1 MLEIKELLSSH
12 QLKAQELKS
21 VIHRL
26 YQIKQYPDFDKNT
39 YRLLYILYLEKKLE
53 FEELDIQYKTYL
65 KINGLSIQ

>member
-21 VIHRL
+21 VIQRL
-26 YQIKQYPDFDKNT
+26 YQIKEYPDFDKNT